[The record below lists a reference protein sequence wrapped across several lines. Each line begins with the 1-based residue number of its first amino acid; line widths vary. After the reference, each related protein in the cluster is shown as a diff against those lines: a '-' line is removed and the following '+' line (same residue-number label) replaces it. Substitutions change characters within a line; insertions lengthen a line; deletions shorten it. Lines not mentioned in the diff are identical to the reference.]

1 MTEEQTNEMMLM
13 MEQLAGDIRELTY
26 AIRDFTEVAER
37 RERRIAPT
45 QSEVQFALKCRIRKE
60 QGLA

>member
-13 MEQLAGDIRELTY
+13 MEQLAGDVRELTY
-26 AIRDFTEVAER
+26 AIRTMAEVMER

-45 QSEVQFALKCRIRKE
+45 QIETQAKIRNRVM
-60 QGLA
+60 GGVG